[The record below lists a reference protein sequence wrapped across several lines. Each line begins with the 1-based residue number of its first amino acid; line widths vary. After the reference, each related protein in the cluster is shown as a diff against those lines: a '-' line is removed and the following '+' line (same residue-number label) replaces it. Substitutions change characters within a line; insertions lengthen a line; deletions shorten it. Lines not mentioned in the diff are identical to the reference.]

1 MSIIAQFTFFRGLG
15 LHRGVERVDN
25 TVTVPES
32 WADFTNNN
40 IKRSQAER
48 MASKNMRNDI
58 QNMLNHA
65 NDQMWKQWNK
75 VRSSHI
81 FF

>member
-1 MSIIAQFTFFRGLG
+1 M
-15 LHRGVERVDN
+15 DN

-75 VRSSHI
+75 VRSSRHI
-81 FF
+81 LLTV